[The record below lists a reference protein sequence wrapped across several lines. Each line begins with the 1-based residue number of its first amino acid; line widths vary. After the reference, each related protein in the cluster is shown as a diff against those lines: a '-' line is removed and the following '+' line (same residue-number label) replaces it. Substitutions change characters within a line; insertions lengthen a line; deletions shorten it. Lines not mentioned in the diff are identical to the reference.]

1 MAQKVQYW
9 NRGLEL
15 EQKGDGGVQ
24 VRMTS
29 EYKGWQ
35 EKELQRKTGTRT
47 GIKQVKEQE
56 APMCDGS
63 MEGIFA

>member
-1 MAQKVQYW
+1 MP
-9 NRGLEL
+9 
-15 EQKGDGGVQ
+15 
-24 VRMTS
+24 S
-29 EYKGWQ
+29 EDDKGWQ
-35 EKELQRKTGTRT
+35 EKEPQRKTGTRT